1 MKTLTKLYCFLSLLL
16 CAVSVFAED
25 APAPTFSSEHLAE
38 AERVVYAMGIPERFI
53 IPTKELL
60 KRSREIDPE
69 NSVLMAAVFDPY
81 LEKKYTAQQLR
92 GFIAAQ
98 FDLDTCRQV
107 AQFWEGPVGKKLV
120 NNQIR
125 MLATGNAPKLTF
137 TAREKALIKKF
148 ETTPSG
154 QAFLQALPM
163 IEDTLLEY
171 TEETHKKMREKFL
184 TELKRQA
191 DTSKSS

>member
-1 MKTLTKLYCFLSLLL
+1 MKIQKRLYSFLAFLLWTAL
-16 CAVSVFAED
+16 ASAQD
-25 APAPTFSSEHLAE
+25 APSFSAEHLAA
-38 AERVVYAMGIPERFI
+38 AERVVYAMGLPERFI

-60 KRSREIDPE
+60 RRSREADPE
-69 NSVLMAAVFDPY
+69 NGILMSAVFDPY
-81 LEKKYTAQQLR
+81 LEKKYTGEQLR

-98 FDLDTCRQV
+98 FDLDTCRQI

-125 MLATGNAPKLTF
+125 MLTKGNAPKLIF
-137 TAREKALIKKF
+137 TPREKALIKKF
-148 ETTPSG
+148 ESTPSG
-154 QAFLQALPM
+154 QAFLQTLPL

-171 TEETHKKMREKFL
+171 TEETHQKMREKFL
-184 TELKRQA
+184 KELKREL